1 MLILLPKFPPQWP
14 LETKGI
20 SCDKEAMT
28 KPSLFWMTTPRP
40 ALLSLSKIA
49 SSKFIL
55 EQGDLRAV
63 HEGTCQVG
71 CTCVIVGRVE
81 NSSIHSFIC
90 SNNWP
95 RVIVCLPNQRLN
107 HIVLYLRVSWFP
119 IGIVFQKTANFGKRK
134 RAWTTSS
141 WWLQIALWELIF
153 YS

>member
-1 MLILLPKFPPQWP
+1 
-14 LETKGI
+14 
-20 SCDKEAMT
+20 
-28 KPSLFWMTTPRP
+28 MTTPRP

-95 RVIVCLPNQRLN
+95 RAGAESRGVEWGHLPPLTCPNFFFFFLCVAVKGGDL
-107 HIVLYLRVSWFP
+107 IETVVSS
-119 IGIVFQKTANFGKRK
+119 A
-134 RAWTTSS
+134 
-141 WWLQIALWELIF
+141 
-153 YS
+153 